1 MRFIELLNLIE
12 FLRTVIPDEAQVTDW
27 MHSEVPDLNNRT
39 PLEMFAAGESAKVY
53 ALVYG
58 AIAGV
63 AQ

>member
-1 MRFIELLNLIE
+1 MRFVELLNLIE
-12 FLRTVIPDEAQVTDW
+12 FLHTVIPDELQVAAW
-27 MHSEVPDLNNRT
+27 MHSKVPDLNDRT
-39 PLEMFAAGESAKVY
+39 PLEMFAAGESAKLY